1 MQTWAARFTV
11 ALSQHLGR
19 RKPVG
24 SSKQSRGLGKDLDS
38 RRQKLAHEEHFQGAQ
53 AVLHSDDQA
62 AVRSREHQ
70 RLIASGNSDS
80 RTHRLRGEGFMI
92 CETRGSKVERQT
104 NEESTTAYC
113 QSEYQL
119 RIGAVSL
126 SDCMPTRA
134 ATPILRSTTLTAQ
147 ARDRTQCQ
155 CPFRSPPVRVMS
167 NASALTYMER
177 HRCHGC

>member
-1 MQTWAARFTV
+1 MRCRNNLAREHLSDPRNRVEERERISIPTCVRSWCMKHTSWA
-11 ALSQHLGR
+11 H
-19 RKPVG
+19 
-24 SSKQSRGLGKDLDS
+24 
-38 RRQKLAHEEHFQGAQ
+38 RQCFKAMIELQGA
-53 AVLHSDDQA
+53 VESI
-62 AVRSREHQ
+62 RGY
-70 RLIASGNSDS
+70 ITSGNTDS

-119 RIGAVSL
+119 PISAVSL
-126 SDCMPTRA
+126 YDCMPRT

-155 CPFRSPPVRVMS
+155 CPFRYPLCSVVFASRFRVRFVVVID
-167 NASALTYMER
+167 
-177 HRCHGC
+177 

>member
-1 MQTWAARFTV
+1 
-11 ALSQHLGR
+11 
-19 RKPVG
+19 
-24 SSKQSRGLGKDLDS
+24 
-38 RRQKLAHEEHFQGAQ
+38 
-53 AVLHSDDQA
+53 
-62 AVRSREHQ
+62 
-70 RLIASGNSDS
+70 
-80 RTHRLRGEGFMI
+80 MI

-147 ARDRTQCQ
+147 ARDT
-155 CPFRSPPVRVMS
+155 PPSPSESPPS
-167 NASALTYMER
+167 SLAGSSLPP
-177 HRCHGC
+177 